1 MTSHPP
7 GARGRA
13 LIPLLVVLLG
23 VALGAGGVMLL
34 RSSGTPGT
42 SGTPGATGPGRPL
55 VPAHAGHDTVR
66 PLGNQVIY
74 QRVEPSVVD
83 VTSTLRYDAET
94 ASGTGFIIDGRA
106 ALVLTN
112 NHVIRDATS
121 VTARL
126 TATGKTY
133 QARIVGAD
141 AGADIAVLQLE
152 GATGLTAA
160 PIGDSASV
168 TPGTAVLAIGN
179 QAGQSG
185 SPTAQP
191 GVISNLG
198 RTIQAADG
206 TSGFTE
212 TLRGMLQTTA
222 RIEPGDS
229 GGPLADSAGM
239 VIGMDTAAGTG
250 TPPAGYAIPV
260 NTAMAVERQIAAGHR
275 APGIAIGVSGFLG
288 VVVPSTAISS
298 PRRQAQQE
306 QGIITG
312 GGGSLSPQGC
322 VGTEAES
329 GVPAT
334 IAPALSGALVD
345 GVLCGTG
352 AAVAGIRP
360 GDVITAAAGRPVTSP
375 DALTAIMSGSQPG
388 AVVQV
393 TWVAATGTTRT
404 SLIRLEVAPAA

>member
-1 MTSHPP
+1 VTSHPS
-7 GARGRA
+7 GARRRA

-23 VALGAGGVMLL
+23 VMLGAGGVMLL
-34 RSSGTPGT
+34 RSSGT
-42 SGTPGATGPGRPL
+42 SSAPGAAGPAQPPVSAPG
-55 VPAHAGHDTVR
+55 GHDAVR

-94 ASGTGFIIDGRA
+94 ASGTGFVIDGRA

-112 NHVIRDATS
+112 NHVIRDATR
-121 VTARL
+121 VTVRL

-133 QARIVGAD
+133 QARIVGTD
-141 AGADIAVLQLE
+141 AGADIAVLQME

-160 PIGDSASV
+160 PIGDSATV
-168 TPGTAVLAIGN
+168 RPGTAVLAIGN
-179 QAGQSG
+179 QAGQGG
-185 SPTAQP
+185 SPAAQP

-212 TLRGMLQTTA
+212 TLHGMIQTTA
-222 RIEPGDS
+222 KIEPGDS

-250 TPPAGYAIPV
+250 PQSVGYAIPIDK
-260 NTAMAVERQIAAGHR
+260 AMAVERQIAAGHR
-275 APGIAIGVSGFLG
+275 APGITIGVSGFLG

-298 PRRQAQQE
+298 PQQQARQE
-306 QGIITG
+306 QGIGTA
-312 GGGSLSPQGC
+312 GGGSRSPQGC
-322 VGTEAES
+322 VGTESES

-334 IAPALSGALVD
+334 IAPARSGALVD

-375 DALTAIMSGSQPG
+375 DALTVIMNESRPG
-388 AVVQV
+388 AVVAI
-393 TWVAATGTTRT
+393 TWVAVTGTTRT